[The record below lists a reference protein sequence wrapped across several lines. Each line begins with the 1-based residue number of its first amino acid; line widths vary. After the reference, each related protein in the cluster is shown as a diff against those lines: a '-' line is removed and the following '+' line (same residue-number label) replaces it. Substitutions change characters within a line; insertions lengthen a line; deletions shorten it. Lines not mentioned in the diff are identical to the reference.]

1 MGCLLALLIGR
12 GPGSGSI
19 DPEQNMGKT
28 GCLVKTQRN
37 ALDEMSSLD
46 RLVSRG
52 EHFDNPKYFLF
63 LKCLVFI
70 SVTECL
76 KGTVLETL
84 SMGSPQWCTD
94 FSHGLDR

>member
-1 MGCLLALLIGR
+1 MLLIAR
-12 GPGSGSI
+12 GLGSGSR
-19 DPEQNMGKT
+19 DPGQILGKT
-28 GCLVKTQRN
+28 N
-37 ALDEMSSLD
+37 ALDQ
-46 RLVSRG
+46 VSHLTDWSVKG
-52 EHFDNPKYFLF
+52 NVFTPPEDLF
-63 LKCLVFI
+63 LKYLMFI